1 MRGLVTGVGMLFS
14 LVLRRCDFLAGSVAE
29 SLAEA
34 LAGSLAE
41 SNLSRTRC
49 RAIFHDW
56 RAVFRKILNHYR
68 DTLGL
73 VR

>member
-14 LVLRRCDFLAGSVAE
+14 LVLRHCDFLAGSLAE
-29 SLAEA
+29 S

>member
-14 LVLRRCDFLAGSVAE
+14 LVLRHCDFLAGSVAE

-49 RAIFHDW
+49 RAIF
-56 RAVFRKILNHYR
+56 RKILNHYR
-68 DTLGL
+68 ATLG
-73 VR
+73 RGR